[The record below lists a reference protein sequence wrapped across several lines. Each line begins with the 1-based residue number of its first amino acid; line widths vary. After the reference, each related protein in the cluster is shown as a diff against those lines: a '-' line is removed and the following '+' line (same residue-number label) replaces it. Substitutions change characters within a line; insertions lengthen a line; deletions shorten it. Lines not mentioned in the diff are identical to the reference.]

1 MHSVPPHTAAL
12 QLQPPP
18 WDFLHLP
25 VACNPCSGPA
35 NKIARLVP
43 HELLQVLGKRLRLSG
58 DFDFGEIARLTPG
71 FVGADLAALT
81 QEAAALAV
89 RRVFAA
95 LEGPGELPGDGADVV
110 SAQCRAAESWFN
122 GMGQLTTM

>member
-1 MHSVPPHTAAL
+1 MPPDWLGGTRSSL
-12 QLQPPP
+12 T
-18 WDFLHLP
+18 
-25 VACNPCSGPA
+25 
-35 NKIARLVP
+35 
-43 HELLQVLGKRLRLSG
+43 QVLGKRLRLSG

-95 LEGPGELPGDGADVV
+95 LESPEAPAADADLV
-110 SAQCRAAESWFN
+110 SLLLHYRTALEWQRK
-122 GMGQLTTM
+122 

>member
-1 MHSVPPHTAAL
+1 MPIDLPGNPRCVPT
-12 QLQPPP
+12 
-18 WDFLHLP
+18 
-25 VACNPCSGPA
+25 
-35 NKIARLVP
+35 
-43 HELLQVLGKRLRLSG
+43 QVLGKRLRLSG

-95 LEGPGELPGDGADVV
+95 LESPEAPAADADVV
-110 SAQCRAAESWFN
+110 SHQFHNETVLDSPRR
-122 GMGQLTTM
+122 